1 MFIPHGVPKLELGR
15 RLEDF
20 PEMWGGGRGFLGA
33 AGQTFGLSKIAKYG
47 LNSINELTSFN
58 LKKRTKNMFHFILFT
73 YLLVI
78 KTNCTL
84 KKEK

>member
-1 MFIPHGVPKLELGR
+1 MEFQNLN
-15 RLEDF
+15 LEDDLKTF
-20 PEMWGGGRGFLGA
+20 QKCGGGGRGFLGA